1 MSPATLNNA
10 FRLILI
16 AFSVFLMNSSMPA
29 KYRFIIGTYTK
40 NSKESVHY
48 ASFDPVGKKIE
59 LISHSEFVDNPS
71 FVTLNK
77 TNSVIYATSE
87 ADKGS
92 IVSLDLDKKTGKII
106 QKNIKPT
113 GGAHPCH
120 VVLDK
125 TEKWLIASNYTG
137 GSLTVFPILKDGK
150 LGERSQF
157 IQYTGNGPDK
167 ARQEKAHIHSAFFS
181 KDFKNV
187 LVQDLGTD
195 KIFNYT
201 FNVKTGKLK
210 QSQEV
215 LLSAGSGPRHVVFHE
230 TLPYVYVIQELMGK
244 ISTYKWA
251 KGKLIFVQEISSLP
265 PNFKGENF
273 SADIHISFDG
283 RFLYASNRYFD
294 TIVSCEID
302 QNTGKLT
309 QLEQTAVKGKLPRN
323 FAITPDGK
331 YMLVANQGSNNVVA
345 FRLEKGKMVDLEVEK
360 EVSMPVCIKFLN

>member
-1 MSPATLNNA
+1 MKKM
-10 FRLILI
+10 FFKLIVI
-16 AFSVFLMNSSMPA
+16 TFSIFLMNSSMPA

-40 NSKESVHY
+40 KSKESVHY
-48 ASFDPVGKKIE
+48 ATFDPIQKKID

-77 TNSVIYATSE
+77 TNTTIYATSE
-87 ADKGS
+87 ADEGS
-92 IVSLDLDKKTGKII
+92 IVTLDLDKKTGKFT
-106 QKNIKPT
+106 QKNIQNT

-125 TEKWLIASNYTG
+125 TEKWLIASNYSG
-137 GSLTVFPILKDGK
+137 GSLAVFPVLKDGS
-150 LGERSQF
+150 LGSKSQF
-157 IQYTGNGPDK
+157 IQYAGSGPDK
-167 ARQEKAHIHSAFFS
+167 DRQEKAHIHSAFFS
-181 KDFKNV
+181 PDFKNV

-195 KIFNYT
+195 KIFNYS
-201 FNVKTGKLK
+201 FNAKTGKLK

-215 LLSAGSGPRHVVFHE
+215 SLLAGSGPRHVVFHE

-251 KGKLIFVQEISSLP
+251 NSKLIFVQEISSLP
-265 PNFKGENF
+265 ADFKGENF

-283 RFLYASNRYFD
+283 RFLYASNRYYD
-294 TIVSCEID
+294 MIVRCEID

-331 YMLVANQGSNNVVA
+331 YMLVANQGSDKVVA
-345 FRLEKGKMVDLEVEK
+345 FRLEKGKMVDIDVEK